1 MKRIILFFSLSLFT
15 FIHLVGQITLEECRH
30 KTKEN
35 YPLIRQYE
43 LIEKAESFNLENASR
58 GYIPQLS
65 MSAKASYQSE
75 VTRIP
80 FEMPG
85 VEVKGMPKAQY
96 QVMLELQQDRKSVV

>member
-1 MKRIILFFSLSLFT
+1 MKRIILLLSFMQFVSLCV
-15 FIHLVGQITLEECRH
+15 VGQITLEECRQ

-43 LIEKAESFNLENASR
+43 LIEKAEMFNLENASR

-75 VTRIP
+75 VTKIP
-80 FEMPG
+80 LDMPG
-85 VEVKGMPKAQY
+85 VDIKGMP
-96 QVMLELQQDRKSVV
+96 